1 MQLMCYTE
9 NIDGIRQRF
18 RLSRA
23 IWQKGRQSMEIIS
36 LYGTLYY
43 EKSIFK
49 GSYRGMN
56 FWIQKGGEEDTPVL
70 TATAWKGPYNFDSTK
85 EEKFSKDFPFS
96 QEGIDMADR
105 WLTEQQKIL
114 V

>member
-1 MQLMCYTE
+1 
-9 NIDGIRQRF
+9 
-18 RLSRA
+18 
-23 IWQKGRQSMEIIS
+23 
-36 LYGTLYY
+36 
-43 EKSIFK
+43 
-49 GSYRGMN
+49 MN

>member
-1 MQLMCYTE
+1 MCYTE

-23 IWQKGRQSMEIIS
+23 IWQKGRQSMENIS

-56 FWIQKGGEEDTPVL
+56 FWIQKGGEEDTP
-70 TATAWKGPYNFDSTK
+70 WKGPYNFDSTK